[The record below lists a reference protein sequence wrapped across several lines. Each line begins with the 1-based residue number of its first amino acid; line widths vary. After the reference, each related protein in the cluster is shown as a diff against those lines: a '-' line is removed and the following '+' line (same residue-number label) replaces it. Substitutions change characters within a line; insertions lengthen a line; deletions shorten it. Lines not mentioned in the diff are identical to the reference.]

1 MYGEFSIGI
10 KYLFSLA
17 KTEEQKR
24 NNKKK
29 IKLNLLIKSSFL

>member
-1 MYGEFSIGI
+1 MYGEFSIDM

-29 IKLNLLIKSSFL
+29 IKLNLLIESSF